1 MDFSRLALGF
11 QVSKIICSSRFMH
24 EKFRLGTMEKEFRTP
39 PHPQKK
45 PQNKKKTH
53 VFEEKTNMY
62 IILRQEKQ
70 TFILRYSGK
79 HQVLCVISEHLILSK
94 SKNLPSKFLK
104 SMVKVKLLISYL
116 EKAFIDF
123 ANIKVIFCKSL

>member
-1 MDFSRLALGF
+1 
-11 QVSKIICSSRFMH
+11 
-24 EKFRLGTMEKEFRTP
+24 MEKEFRTP
-39 PHPQKK
+39 SPPPKESSF
-45 PQNKKKTH
+45 
-53 VFEEKTNMY
+53 FEEKTNMY
-62 IILRQEKQ
+62 IILRKEKQ

-94 SKNLPSKFLK
+94 CKNLPNQFLK

>member
-1 MDFSRLALGF
+1 
-11 QVSKIICSSRFMH
+11 MH

-79 HQVLCVISEHLILSK
+79 HQVFKKYGK
-94 SKNLPSKFLK
+94 SKTSDLLFGK
-104 SMVKVKLLISYL
+104 SIY
-116 EKAFIDF
+116 
-123 ANIKVIFCKSL
+123 

>member
-11 QVSKIICSSRFMH
+11 QDNKIICSSRFMH

-39 PHPQKK
+39 SPPPKQ
-45 PQNKKKTH
+45 KKTH

-79 HQVLCVISEHLILSK
+79 HKV
-94 SKNLPSKFLK
+94 LPSMCNIRTPHTLK
-104 SMVKVKLLISYL
+104 K
-116 EKAFIDF
+116 
-123 ANIKVIFCKSL
+123 